1 MITFNS
7 NWVTW
12 IHYLSQTLSTIMKDS
27 NTSKNKLKQRIVRFS
42 EMIPC
47 KTAFIDA
54 RTPGS
59 DKKENFCLIGQG
71 VAENPDQIVHIDIPH
86 GFNVGAARQPK
97 GCKNS
102 HHSHNTEEVFMIHS
116 GKWEFTWGING
127 EDGNITLSA
136 GDTISLPT
144 HMFRGF
150 ENVGDDEGLMFS
162 IIGLEADQS
171 AGHVLWAPYV
181 FEQAKGHGLV
191 LLEDG
196 RLIDTAAGTAIP
208 ADGKEIAATTQEQ
221 AEQLTKLT
229 SEDMEKCIATA
240 GELESLP
247 KGGLSSLPGVD
258 EIAVIGTA
266 NPNEDI
272 ASGKMSWEHGF
283 QMRRLRI
290 APGASISSH
299 LRSDQEVIILHS
311 GSIDVSTPEF
321 DFTLDKGDLFSVP
334 RGASRSYTNS
344 GAVLADIIV
353 IRPGNQPAAAEFLS

>member
-1 MITFNS
+1 MEKNTRNS
-7 NWVTW
+7 LQPKSD
-12 IHYLSQTLSTIMKDS
+12 IEG
-27 NTSKNKLKQRIVRFS
+27 RIVRFS

-59 DKKENFCLIGQG
+59 DRKENFCLIGQG
-71 VAENPDQIVHIDIPH
+71 VAENPDQIVHIEIPH
-86 GFNVGAARQPK
+86 GFNIGAARQPK

-116 GKWEFTWGING
+116 GEWEFTWGI
-127 EDGNITLSA
+127 DGQDGAITLHA

-150 ENVGDDEGLMFS
+150 ENVGNDEALMFS
-162 IIGLEADQS
+162 ILGLEADQT

-196 RLIDTAAGTAIP
+196 RLIDTAAGMVVP
-208 ADGKEIAATTQEQ
+208 EDGKEIVATTQEQ
-221 AEQLTKLT
+221 AEQLSRL
-229 SEDMEKCIATA
+229 SGEDMLKCIATA
-240 GELESLP
+240 DELDSLP
-247 KGGLSSLPGVD
+247 KGGLSSLSGVE
-258 EIAVIGTA
+258 EIAVIGTS

-290 APGASISSH
+290 TPGASIPDH
-299 LRSDQEVIILHS
+299 QRSDQEVIIVQDGCVDL
-311 GSIDVSTPEF
+311 STPNF
-321 DFTLDKGDLFSVP
+321 DFRLNKGDLFSAP
-334 RGASRSYTNS
+334 RNLSRSYKNNGT
-344 GAVLADIIV
+344 VLADIIV
-353 IRPGNQPAAAEFLS
+353 IRPGNQPVAAEFSS